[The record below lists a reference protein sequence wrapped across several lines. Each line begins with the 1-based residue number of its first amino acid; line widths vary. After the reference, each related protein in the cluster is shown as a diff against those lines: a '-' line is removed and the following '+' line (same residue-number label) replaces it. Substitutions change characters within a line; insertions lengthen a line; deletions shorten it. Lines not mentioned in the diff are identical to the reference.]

1 MFIYL
6 SILLLLLSPLA
17 MLILRLARPNFVY
30 HWLIAVA
37 GALVAWPMLI
47 VAGLRLPQTL
57 TLVTWQ
63 IGTVFSSAV
72 NLSLDQ
78 FSWPYALGL
87 TSLVLAVILTDVAR
101 AAEADWANWAGS
113 LFLTALGLLAVM
125 AGNPLT
131 LLLAW
136 TAIDLFELFVLLG
149 VVFPSVVRERIVI
162 AFSARVLG
170 SVLLIAAGMVAW
182 SDNETLTYAIS
193 SPPAILL
200 MILAAGLRLGVFPLH
215 LPFLQEPPLRRGLG
229 TVTRLMPT
237 VTALVLLA
245 RMASALEQA
254 GVKVLLAPILLGL
267 AGLAAL
273 YAGASWLTAAN
284 ELEGRPKWILG
295 MASIVMAST
304 IRAQPAASLAWGVAT
319 VFSGGILFLSSLRD
333 RRLSWLLLLGLAGI
347 SALPFMP
354 AWNGARLFHA
364 PFDPILLLFFIALVL
379 LMLGYYRHTLRPG
392 DRLAGVERWVW
403 VIYPV
408 GLALLPAT
416 HFAIGWLTKPTLAD
430 VSLSQWLIG
439 PIMVALLIA
448 GIIWGQRV
456 IMVPKFIGDILD
468 YVFSF
473 RWLFFLF
480 GMFFRW
486 FERLVSF
493 LTTVLEGEGGLL
505 WILLWIVLLLSFLAT
520 RRGG

>member
-193 SPPAILL
+193 SPSAILL
-200 MILAAGLRLGVFPLH
+200 MI
-215 LPFLQEPPLRRGLG
+215 
-229 TVTRLMPT
+229 
-237 VTALVLLA
+237 
-245 RMASALEQA
+245 
-254 GVKVLLAPILLGL
+254 
-267 AGLAAL
+267 
-273 YAGASWLTAAN
+273 
-284 ELEGRPKWILG
+284 
-295 MASIVMAST
+295 
-304 IRAQPAASLAWGVAT
+304 
-319 VFSGGILFLSSLRD
+319 
-333 RRLSWLLLLGLAGI
+333 
-347 SALPFMP
+347 
-354 AWNGARLFHA
+354 
-364 PFDPILLLFFIALVL
+364 
-379 LMLGYYRHTLRPG
+379 
-392 DRLAGVERWVW
+392 
-403 VIYPV
+403 
-408 GLALLPAT
+408 
-416 HFAIGWLTKPTLAD
+416 
-430 VSLSQWLIG
+430 
-439 PIMVALLIA
+439 
-448 GIIWGQRV
+448 
-456 IMVPKFIGDILD
+456 
-468 YVFSF
+468 
-473 RWLFFLF
+473 
-480 GMFFRW
+480 
-486 FERLVSF
+486 
-493 LTTVLEGEGGLL
+493 
-505 WILLWIVLLLSFLAT
+505 
-520 RRGG
+520 

>member
-193 SPPAILL
+193 SPSAILL
-200 MILAAGLRLGVFPLH
+200 MILAAGGWLGGVPVTL
-215 LPFLQEPPLRRGLG
+215 PPL
-229 TVTRLMPT
+229 P
-237 VTALVLLA
+237 
-245 RMASALEQA
+245 
-254 GVKVLLAPILLGL
+254 P
-267 AGLAAL
+267 
-273 YAGASWLTAAN
+273 
-284 ELEGRPKWILG
+284 P
-295 MASIVMAST
+295 
-304 IRAQPAASLAWGVAT
+304 
-319 VFSGGILFLSSLRD
+319 
-333 RRLSWLLLLGLAGI
+333 
-347 SALPFMP
+347 
-354 AWNGARLFHA
+354 
-364 PFDPILLLFFIALVL
+364 
-379 LMLGYYRHTLRPG
+379 
-392 DRLAGVERWVW
+392 
-403 VIYPV
+403 
-408 GLALLPAT
+408 LPART
-416 HFAIGWLTKPTLAD
+416 ASPPGIGNRDASDAD
-430 VSLSQWLIG
+430 RDCPGSFSAHGFRSGAGRGEGIVGADFTWAGWIGSLVRRRFL
-439 PIMVALLIA
+439 VDR
-448 GIIWGQRV
+448 GQRA
-456 IMVPKFIGDILD
+456 G
-468 YVFSF
+468 
-473 RWLFFLF
+473 
-480 GMFFRW
+480 
-486 FERLVSF
+486 
-493 LTTVLEGEGGLL
+493 
-505 WILLWIVLLLSFLAT
+505 
-520 RRGG
+520 